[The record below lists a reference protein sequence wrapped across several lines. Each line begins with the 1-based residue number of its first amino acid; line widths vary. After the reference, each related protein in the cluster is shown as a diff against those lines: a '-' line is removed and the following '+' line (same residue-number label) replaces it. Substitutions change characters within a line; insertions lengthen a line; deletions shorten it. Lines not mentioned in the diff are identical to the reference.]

1 MKASNKGF
9 TLIELLAVIVILAVI
24 ALIAT
29 PLIMGTITK
38 AKKNSA
44 KDSAYGYMKAVEQA
58 IGEAQVDDPNGAFD
72 ISGKTL
78 KVATKD
84 SQKGKSVQLGTKS
97 SSGAWTAI
105 SPAVSIDVNYKGS
118 EPEDGGLLEYDENG
132 RVKAGTLKISGYTI
146 TIENDIAISVS

>member
-1 MKASNKGF
+1 MKSNQKGF

-44 KDSAYGYMKAVEQA
+44 VDSAYGYMKAVEQA

-72 ISGKTL
+72 VAGKTFT
-78 KVATKD
+78 VGAT
-84 SQKGKSVQLGTKS
+84 GKTITSGSVT
-97 SSGAWTAI
+97 
-105 SPAVSIDVNYKGS
+105 IDVNYKGS
-118 EPEDGGLLEYDENG
+118 EPKAGGTLTYDANG
-132 RVKAGTLKISGYTI
+132 RVTTGTLEISGYTVKI
-146 TIENDIAISVS
+146 TDDKAKVD